1 MKYRQLGDTG
11 LKVSVVGLGT
21 NQFGGK
27 VSQEEAGEILA
38 LAADCG
44 VNFIDTADIYQGGA
58 SEAAIGE
65 ALEGRRGDFVI
76 ATKVG
81 LRSGKGPND
90 GGASRKHIMDSV
102 HRSLCRLR
110 TDHIDL
116 YQIHTWDDATPPD
129 ETLRALDDLVT
140 GGKVRYVGVSNWN
153 AWQLCLGVSLA
164 EMNGWA
170 RIASVQPH
178 YNLLV
183 RQVEEELIPCCEHFG
198 VGIIPYF
205 PLAGGFLTGKYR
217 RGESAPEGSRGESSE
232 YVQEFLTDP
241 HYGVI
246 EELEEYAGVQ
256 GFSPSQ
262 LAIAWLLAQ
271 PQVAS
276 VISGVTSAEHLEE
289 NVAAAN
295 WGMSYEEE
303 RKIRGMVERA
313 RELT

>member
-1 MKYRQLGDTG
+1 MKYRQLGDSG
-11 LKVSVVGLGT
+11 LKVSAVGLGT

-27 VSQEEAGEILA
+27 VSQEEVNEILA
-38 LAADCG
+38 VSADCG

-65 ALEGRRGDFVI
+65 ALEGKRGDFVI

-81 LRSGKGPND
+81 LRSGAGPND

-102 HRSLCRLR
+102 QRSLCRLR

-116 YQIHTWDDATPPD
+116 YQIHAWDDVTPTE

-140 GGKVRYVGVSNWN
+140 EGKVRYVGVSNWS

-164 EMNGWA
+164 EMNGWV
-170 RIASVQPH
+170 RVASVQPH

-183 RQVEEELIPCCEHFG
+183 RGIEEELIPCCEHFG
-198 VGIIPYF
+198 VGVIPYY

-217 RGESAPEGSRGESSE
+217 KDEAAPEGSRGEDSE
-232 YVQEFLTDP
+232 YVQNFLTDR
-241 HYGVI
+241 YYDAI

-256 GFSPSQ
+256 GFSPTQ

-276 VISGVTSAEHLEE
+276 VISGVTSIQHLEE
-289 NVAAAN
+289 NVGAAN
-295 WGMSYEEE
+295 WNMSYEEE
-303 RKIRGMVERA
+303 RKIRGMVERV
-313 RELT
+313 LKD

>member
-1 MKYRQLGDTG
+1 MKYRQLGDSG
-11 LKVSVVGLGT
+11 LKVSAVGLGT

-27 VSQEEAGEILA
+27 VSQEEVNEILA
-38 LAADCG
+38 VSADCG

-65 ALEGRRGDFVI
+65 ALEGKRGDFVI

-81 LRSGKGPND
+81 LKSGAGPND

-102 HRSLCRLR
+102 QRSLCRLR
-110 TDHIDL
+110 TDNIDL
-116 YQIHTWDDATPPD
+116 YQIHAWDDVTPTE

-140 GGKVRYVGVSNWN
+140 EGKVRYVGVSNWS

-164 EMNGWA
+164 EMNGWV
-170 RIASVQPH
+170 RVASVQPH

-183 RQVEEELIPCCEHFG
+183 RGIEEELIPCCEHFG
-198 VGIIPYF
+198 VGVIPYY

-217 RGESAPEGSRGESSE
+217 KDEAAPEGSRGEDSE
-232 YVQEFLTDP
+232 YVQNFLADR
-241 HYGVI
+241 YYDAI

-256 GFSPSQ
+256 GFSPTQ

-276 VISGVTSAEHLEE
+276 VISGVTSIQHLEE
-289 NVAAAN
+289 NVGAAN
-295 WGMSYEEE
+295 WNMSYEEE
-303 RKIRGMVERA
+303 RKIRGMVERVL
-313 RELT
+313 RG

>member
-1 MKYRQLGDTG
+1 MKYRQLGDSG
-11 LKVSVVGLGT
+11 LKVSAVGLGT

-27 VSQEEAGEILA
+27 VSQEEVNEILA
-38 LAADCG
+38 MSADCG

-65 ALEGRRGDFVI
+65 ALEGKRGDFVI

-81 LRSGKGPND
+81 LRSGAGPND

-102 HRSLCRLR
+102 QRSLCRLR

-116 YQIHTWDDATPPD
+116 YQVHAWDDVTPTE

-140 GGKVRYVGVSNWN
+140 EGKVRYVGVSNWN

-164 EMNGWA
+164 QMNGWV
-170 RIASVQPH
+170 RVASVQPH

-183 RQVEEELIPCCEHFG
+183 RGVEEELIPCCEYFG
-198 VGIIPYF
+198 VGVIPYF

-217 RGESAPEGSRGESSE
+217 KDEAAPKGSRGEDSE
-232 YVQEFLTDP
+232 YVQNFLADR
-241 HYGVI
+241 YYDAI

-256 GFSPSQ
+256 GFSPTQ

-276 VISGVTSAEHLEE
+276 VISGVTSLQHLEE
-289 NVAAAN
+289 NVGAAN
-295 WGMSYEEE
+295 WNMSYEEE
-303 RKIRGMVERA
+303 RKIRGMVERVL
-313 RELT
+313 RG

>member
-1 MKYRQLGDTG
+1 MKYRQLGDSG
-11 LKVSVVGLGT
+11 LKVSAVGLGT

-27 VSQEEAGEILA
+27 VSQEEVNEILA
-38 LAADCG
+38 VSADCG

-65 ALEGRRGDFVI
+65 ALEGKRGDFVI

-81 LRSGKGPND
+81 LRSGEGPND

-102 HRSLCRLR
+102 QRSLCRLR

-116 YQIHTWDDATPPD
+116 YQIHTWDDVTPTE

-140 GGKVRYVGVSNWN
+140 EGKVRYVGVSNWS

-164 EMNGWA
+164 EMNGWV
-170 RIASVQPH
+170 RVASVQPH

-183 RQVEEELIPCCEHFG
+183 RGIEEELIPCCEHFG
-198 VGIIPYF
+198 VGVIPYY

-217 RGESAPEGSRGESSE
+217 KDEAAPEGSRGEDSE
-232 YVQEFLTDP
+232 YVQNFLTDR
-241 HYGVI
+241 YYDAI

-256 GFSPSQ
+256 GFSPTQ

-276 VISGVTSAEHLEE
+276 VISGVTSIQHLEE
-289 NVAAAN
+289 NVGAAN
-295 WGMSYEEE
+295 WNMSYEEE
-303 RKIRGMVERA
+303 RKIRGMVERV
-313 RELT
+313 LKG

>member
-1 MKYRQLGDTG
+1 MKYRQLGDSG
-11 LKVSVVGLGT
+11 LKVSAVGLGT

-27 VSQEEAGEILA
+27 VSQEEVNEILA
-38 LAADCG
+38 VSADCG

-65 ALEGRRGDFVI
+65 ALEGKRGDFVI

-81 LRSGKGPND
+81 LRSGAGPND

-102 HRSLCRLR
+102 QRSLCRLR

-116 YQIHTWDDATPPD
+116 YQIHAWDDVTPTE

-140 GGKVRYVGVSNWN
+140 EGKVRYVGVSNWS

-164 EMNGWA
+164 EMNGWV
-170 RIASVQPH
+170 RVASVQPH

-183 RQVEEELIPCCEHFG
+183 RGIEEELIPCCEHFG
-198 VGIIPYF
+198 VGVIPYY

-217 RGESAPEGSRGESSE
+217 KDEAAPEGSRGEDSE
-232 YVQEFLTDP
+232 YVQNFLADR
-241 HYGVI
+241 YYDAI

-256 GFSPSQ
+256 GFSPTQ

-276 VISGVTSAEHLEE
+276 VISGVTSIQHLEE
-289 NVAAAN
+289 NVGAAN
-295 WGMSYEEE
+295 WNMSYEEE
-303 RKIRGMVERA
+303 RKIRGMVERV
-313 RELT
+313 LKG

>member
-1 MKYRQLGDTG
+1 MKYRQLGDSG
-11 LKVSVVGLGT
+11 LKVSAVGLGT

-27 VSQEEAGEILA
+27 VSQEEVNEILA
-38 LAADCG
+38 VSADCG

-65 ALEGRRGDFVI
+65 ALEGKRGDFVI

-81 LRSGKGPND
+81 LKSGAGPND

-102 HRSLCRLR
+102 QRSLCRLR

-116 YQIHTWDDATPPD
+116 YQIHAWDDVTPTE

-140 GGKVRYVGVSNWN
+140 EGKVRYVGVSNWS

-164 EMNGWA
+164 EMNGWV
-170 RIASVQPH
+170 RVASVQPH

-183 RQVEEELIPCCEHFG
+183 RGIEEELIPCCEHFG
-198 VGIIPYF
+198 VGVIPYY

-217 RGESAPEGSRGESSE
+217 KDEAAPEGSRGEDSE
-232 YVQEFLTDP
+232 YVQNFLADR
-241 HYGVI
+241 YYDAI

-256 GFSPSQ
+256 GFSPTQ

-276 VISGVTSAEHLEE
+276 VISGVTSIQHLEE
-289 NVAAAN
+289 NVGAAN
-295 WGMSYEEE
+295 WNMSYEEE
-303 RKIRGMVERA
+303 RKIRGMVERVL
-313 RELT
+313 RG